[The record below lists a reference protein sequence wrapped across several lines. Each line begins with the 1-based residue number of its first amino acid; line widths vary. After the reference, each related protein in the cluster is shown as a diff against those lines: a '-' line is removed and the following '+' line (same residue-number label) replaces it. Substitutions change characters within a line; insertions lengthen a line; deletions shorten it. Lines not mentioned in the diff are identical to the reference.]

1 MASVP
6 ATPENAATDAPEATA
21 EPQLRLAAPSWRGVV
36 RIVAIV
42 VACAVALALLWRVR
56 GVVRLVAISLFLA
69 VALNP
74 IVDALDGRVRAP
86 RGAVILAL
94 YLYHVTA
101 TLEADVRA
109 LPRRL
114 ASASGCS
121 ARALD
126 VNPLVTI
133 VGVLAGASLLGIL
146 GALLAIPVAAA
157 IQILLRDWWG
167 TAPRAPSSADRC
179 GVAGGWCRATTH
191 RALAG
196 RSAARNPIRLPA
208 LVSRLQFRSNG
219 HRA

>member
-42 VACAVALALLWRVR
+42 VACAVALALLWQVR

-126 VNPLVTI
+126 
-133 VGVLAGASLLGIL
+133 ASLLGIL